1 VQVGAYRRSNGEAEG
16 DIRSGGK
23 FAGGAAL
30 SFHGRNYRPT
40 VPGMKA
46 TLDVVLFLLAGIAMS
61 AASVAGAVAAF
72 CAVAGGGCWLWWRR
86 RRPRSRR

>member
-1 VQVGAYRRSNGEAEG
+1 
-16 DIRSGGK
+16 
-23 FAGGAAL
+23 
-30 SFHGRNYRPT
+30 
-40 VPGMKA
+40 MKA

-86 RRPRSRR
+86 RKPRGPR